1 MTLIDVFYTGFMQK
15 ALIAG
20 VFASIA
26 CGIIGPLV
34 VANRMVFIAGGISH
48 AAYGGVGL
56 ALFLGLPVFSTTLVY
71 SFLIALIIASL
82 TIKNISDIEMI
93 IGLIWSAGMS
103 LGIILMDLS
112 PGYNADIM
120 SYLFGSLIVVSN
132 FDIIISVIL
141 ALTVII
147 TTGLFY
153 NQFLVLIYDKDFA
166 IVSGINVKLL
176 HFIFNI
182 MVACSI
188 VMLIRVV
195 GLILVIAMLTIPVYI
210 ASIFCSSFFRIIIF
224 SVLLNIL
231 FIFSGLIFSYYF
243 NLSTGA
249 TIIATGTISLLFVM
263 FTRIFIKKHE

>member
-1 MTLIDVFYTGFMQK
+1 MNFIEIFSTVFMQK

-20 VFASIA
+20 FFASIA

-56 ALFLGLPVFSTTLVY
+56 ALFLGLPVFPTTLLY
-71 SFLIALIIASL
+71 SFVIALIIASL
-82 TIKNISDIEMI
+82 TIRDLSGIEMI

-112 PGYNADIM
+112 PGYNTDIM

-132 FDIIISVIL
+132 FDIIIAFAL

-147 TTGLFY
+147 VTGLFY
-153 NQFLVLIYDKDFA
+153 NQFIVLIYDRDFA
-166 IVSGINVKLL
+166 IVSGINVKLM

-182 MVACSI
+182 LVACSI

-195 GLILVIAMLTIPVYI
+195 GLVLVMAMLTIPVYI
-210 ASIFCSSFFRIIIF
+210 SGMFCRSFFKIIIF

-231 FIFSGLIFSYYF
+231 FIFSGL
-243 NLSTGA
+243 N
-249 TIIATGTISLLFVM
+249 SLD
-263 FTRIFIKKHE
+263 